1 MAGHEITLWI
11 DERWYRALEK
21 YLKDES
27 LQDKLEEYLDQL
39 VNQLPEREYTRI
51 SHEIWQEQQQMKQEQ
66 ESARRFSVFR
76 VTETGKAD
84 LFLVEGNIDMMI
96 VAKNLRTYL
105 SKDPITPPDRFAAA
119 YPSRTAITEKEFA
132 GHAME
137 RAENTGRVVGA
148 YDINMDRGEFTTLH
162 TAQGWETYRIKDVST
177 AAYFAMRKDIESWN
191 NRWIRFMEKLV
202 GKQINS
208 TAECTYLHGERSLE
222 PKDISFSEDI
232 VQNDFMLEFYLDI
245 AFDADRVF
253 GTNVCTTENDN
264 YLNLYANYN
273 LEEGWVDDDLTV
285 VLVRSDGSD
294 IELRYKLSVEEKAA
308 MIPKMDAY
316 CKCRLGLSLTIA
328 VSSISVSR
336 HTVTRSS
343 LSRHSSLPWIF
354 KCEWQLKYPL
364 VAPVSPRVRSLAS
377 WWYPCP
383 PGRQTPICAGF

>member
-1 MAGHEITLWI
+1 MASHEITLWI

-51 SHEIWQEQQQMKQEQ
+51 SYEIWQEQQQIKQEL
-66 ESARRFSVFR
+66 EAARRFSVFR
-76 VTETGKAD
+76 VTENGKID
-84 LFLVEGNIDMMI
+84 IFLVEGNIDMMV

-119 YPSRTAITEKEFA
+119 YPSRTAIIEKEFD

-202 GKQINS
+202 GKQISS

-222 PKDISFSEDI
+222 AKDISFSEDI
-232 VQNDFMLEFYLDI
+232 VQNDFMLEFYLDV

-273 LEEGWVDDDLTV
+273 LEEGWVDDALIV
-285 VLVRSDGSD
+285 VLVRGDGSD

-316 CKCRLGLSLTIA
+316 CKCRLGLSLDDCREQYFGEQA
-328 VSSISVSR
+328 YGNQEQ
-336 HTVTRSS
+336 
-343 LSRHSSLPWIF
+343 P
-354 KCEWQLKYPL
+354 E
-364 VAPVSPRVRSLAS
+364 
-377 WWYPCP
+377 
-383 PGRQTPICAGF
+383 QTQQSAMDMQM